1 MPYYVAFSLFRLFRL
16 PCLPLPVS
24 CLFPPSNN
32 PPSGLASLCPLFPR
46 QSLPIVLTVS
56 PCRSL
61 PFPREKIPP
70 SGLKNPPKIPRMG
83 TKIAV
88 FAGYRSENGSKN
100 LVNTQ
105 IHKDFH
111 KLFCDCCTMILQSV
125 EIVFSIDRE
134 KMQFRR
140 RQKCNSGEKCRAYT
154 GCADRAGR
162 QRQPLTAGTQHT
174 ATRKGGDKGS
184 SGHG

>member
-1 MPYYVAFSLFRLFRL
+1 VK
-16 PCLPLPVS
+16 
-24 CLFPPSNN
+24 N
-32 PPSGLASLCPLFPR
+32 
-46 QSLPIVLTVS
+46 
-56 PCRSL
+56 
-61 PFPREKIPP
+61 PP
-70 SGLKNPPKIPRMG
+70 SGLKNPPKNPQMG

-88 FAGYRSENGSKN
+88 FAVYRSENAPKK

-111 KLFCDCCTMILQSV
+111 KLFCDRCTMILQSV

-140 RQKCNSGEKCRAYT
+140 RQKCKSGEKCRAYT

-162 QRQPLTAGTQHT
+162 KRQPLTAGNT
-174 ATRKGGDKGS
+174 ATGKGGDTVS
-184 SGHG
+184 SGHS

>member
-1 MPYYVAFSLFRLFRL
+1 MPYYVAFSLFRL

-61 PFPREKIPP
+61 PFPREKSPVRAEKSP
-70 SGLKNPPKIPRMG
+70 KNPQMG

-88 FAGYRSENGSKN
+88 FAVYRSENAPKK

-162 QRQPLTAGTQHT
+162 QRQPLTAGTQHST
-174 ATRKGGDKGS
+174 TDGRGDKGS

>member
-1 MPYYVAFSLFRLFRL
+1 
-16 PCLPLPVS
+16 
-24 CLFPPSNN
+24 
-32 PPSGLASLCPLFPR
+32 
-46 QSLPIVLTVS
+46 
-56 PCRSL
+56 
-61 PFPREKIPP
+61 
-70 SGLKNPPKIPRMG
+70 MG

-88 FAGYRSENGSKN
+88 FAVYRSENAPKK

-111 KLFCDCCTMILQSV
+111 KLFCDRCTMILQSV

-140 RQKCNSGEKCRAYT
+140 RQKCKSGEKCRAYT

-162 QRQPLTAGTQHT
+162 QRLPLTAGNT
-174 ATRKGGDKGS
+174 ATGKGGDTVS
-184 SGHG
+184 SGHS

>member
-1 MPYYVAFSLFRLFRL
+1 MPCYVAFSLFRLFRL

-32 PPSGLASLCPLFPR
+32 PPSGL
-46 QSLPIVLTVS
+46 
-56 PCRSL
+56 
-61 PFPREKIPP
+61 
-70 SGLKNPPKIPRMG
+70 KNPPKIPRMG

-88 FAGYRSENGSKN
+88 FAVYRSENGSKN